1 MSESFDELME
11 LLKDVKMTFDVGR
24 NHTHPCTFCAKP
36 ADPVHELVVIGTYIT
51 GAELSRPVCKNCMK
65 FVEVMRKVAAN
76 SQSGSSTHSK

>member
-1 MSESFDELME
+1 
-11 LLKDVKMTFDVGR
+11 
-24 NHTHPCTFCAKP
+24 
-36 ADPVHELVVIGTYIT
+36 VVIGTYIT